1 LHGGAA
7 ERRPVATSA
16 ARLWQVWWLWGAAA
30 ACVIA
35 GLVLLAEEVRLEGE
49 ATQGDILDIV
59 RLAVY
64 WAWGWAVWKSARN
77 VERPLWTP
85 LARAGVLAGLAL
97 MFLI

>member
-1 LHGGAA
+1 M
-7 ERRPVATSA
+7 
-16 ARLWQVWWLWGAAA
+16 WWLWGGAA

-35 GLVLLAEEVRLEGE
+35 GLLVIAEDARNEGS
-49 ATQGDILDIV
+49 ALQGDFLDV
-59 RLAVY
+59 LRLGVY

-85 LARAGVLAGLAL
+85 VARVGVLAGLAL

>member
-1 LHGGAA
+1 LHGGTAK
-7 ERRPVATSA
+7 RGLIT
-16 ARLWQVWWLWGAAA
+16 RLWQVWWLGGAAA
-30 ACVIA
+30 ACAIA
-35 GLVLLAEEVRLEGE
+35 GLVLLAEAARLEGA
-49 ATQGDILDIV
+49 ATQGDILDIA

-85 LARAGVLAGLAL
+85 LARLGVLAGLAL

>member
-1 LHGGAA
+1 M
-7 ERRPVATSA
+7 
-16 ARLWQVWWLWGAAA
+16 
-30 ACVIA
+30 
-35 GLVLLAEEVRLEGE
+35 LLAEEVRLEGE
-49 ATQGDILDIV
+49 AAQGDILDIV